1 MSMNPVLG
9 REELSRLPFRR
20 WPAPRQGTRLVFEK
34 PDGEL
39 VAPRHPYTAGERW
52 WRGPRAMYVV
62 DVTEHAEDFTCTLPC
77 AAGALHFDAV
87 VNYSWQVIEPETV
100 VREQEA
106 DPAAHCERFLRERL
120 RTITKRFAALD
131 SHDAEEAIRGDLSP
145 VGVDVGRGLRVSGL
159 RVELTINAEQ
169 KALASELEIEKL
181 RQEVELLKQRGEID
195 RTKAAQ
201 DADLARHRERS
212 TYFAELL
219 AGGGAALA
227 GVIAAEDPSK
237 ANEAVRF
244 MVDLYEKDQQLAID
258 ALKVIS
264 DGGQLRLGDLDDAVT
279 AAVRRFQAIVGPS
292 GGGLRLGEPALG
304 RATEEPQMIADQAA
318 PAPDEPGDAGG
329 NGAGERS

>member
-1 MSMNPVLG
+1 MSMNPVLS

-20 WPAPRQGTRLVFEK
+20 WPVPRQGTRLVFEK

-52 WRGPRAMYVV
+52 WRGPRALYVV
-62 DVTEHAEDFTCTLPC
+62 DVTEHAERFTCTLPC
-77 AAGALHFDAV
+77 SAGALHFDAV
-87 VNYSWQVIEPETV
+87 VDYSWLVTEPETV

-106 DPAAHCERFLRERL
+106 NPAAHCERFLRERL
-120 RTITKRFAALD
+120 RTVAKRFTALD
-131 SHDAEEAIRGDLSP
+131 SHRAEEAIRDDLP
-145 VGVDVGRGLRVSGL
+145 AVGVDVGRGLRVSGL
-159 RVELTINAEQ
+159 QVELTINAEQ
-169 KALASELEIEKL
+169 KALASELEIEAL
-181 RQEVELLKQRGEID
+181 RQRVELLKQEGEIT
-195 RTKAAQ
+195 RTKLAQ
-201 DADLARHRERS
+201 EADLARHRERS
-212 TYFAELL
+212 EYFAGLL

-244 MVDLYEKDQQLAID
+244 MVDLYAKDQQLAID

-279 AAVRRFQAIVGPS
+279 AAVRRFQAIVGPA

-304 RATEEPQMIADQAA
+304 RPEEPPMIADQAA
-318 PAPDEPGDAGG
+318 PDQPED
-329 NGAGERS
+329 GAGERS